1 LKRKVE
7 QSFEDLISFRS
18 SSAKEKLREDSLKYL
33 TKDRILQLIEE
44 GFETAKAPVC
54 MNPSAFF
61 SRAMFLFFSLKNI
74 TVNHQFS
81 NSKNGHY
88 FLILMYA

>member
-1 LKRKVE
+1 LKKKVE
-7 QSFEDLISFRS
+7 QSLEDLISFRS

-54 MNPSAFF
+54 INQSTFFF
-61 SRAMFLFFSLKNI
+61 SSYVTFL
-74 TVNHQFS
+74 
-81 NSKNGHY
+81 
-88 FLILMYA
+88 